1 MVKYRAKIGWVII
14 LAIAVLL
21 LCFVRAIMIDSFG
34 VRSILLLSTCVFIV
48 YLVLCTYYEIG
59 EGMLWVKSSRWFERP
74 RSYLQTRLPTENYGF
89 ASNPAR
95 SNRASIFGSLPLKRM

>member
-1 MVKYRAKIGWVII
+1 MFRALYYDRFLWGSFYTIVID
-14 LAIAVLL
+14 L
-21 LCFVRAIMIDSFG
+21 
-34 VRSILLLSTCVFIV
+34 VFIV